1 MFCCQCCTL
10 YGVSSFG
17 IAFAVYSTSSNPIW
31 KLCSISGT
39 VMSFS
44 PFSPT
49 LHPDH
54 VYPGSNIASIVTSSS
69 YKYLSFP
76 SPDTFPVTIMSF
88 FPTPLF
94 STTL

>member
-17 IAFAVYSTSSNPIW
+17 IAFAVYSISSSPIW
-31 KLCSISGT
+31 KLCSIPGT

-44 PFSPT
+44 PFAPIF
-49 LHPDH
+49 HPDH

-88 FPTPLF
+88 IPTPLF